1 MTNTTNNIQLKG
13 DPWKLLKAVVGGE
26 VCEEVKRRI
35 DLIVKQNKQT
45 LTSAKRNFNN
55 DEQQAN
61 CNR

>member
-1 MTNTTNNIQLKG
+1 MANTTNNIKLKG
-13 DPWKLLKAVVGGE
+13 DPWKLLKAAVGDE

-45 LTSAKRNFNN
+45 LTSTKRNFNN

-61 CNR
+61 YNR

>member
-1 MTNTTNNIQLKG
+1 MANTTNNIQLKG
-13 DPWKLLKAVVGGE
+13 DPWKLLKAVVGDE